1 MFTVDI
7 NAKTTLKGLSVRMR
21 KPIIPAT
28 GHSRLDSAQN
38 NINAL
43 GSRLHDDTIEYI
55 SIRYGGTNQR
65 VIISLKVLTPRLS
78 RNNTKAISGWLCG
91 DAITRGRL
99 QCPETSQRNL
109 SCRFET
115 PQGNA
120 RVLRYKNTTKV
131 YECC

>member
-1 MFTVDI
+1 MFAVDI
-7 NAKTTLKGLSVRMR
+7 NAKTTLKGLSIRMR

-28 GHSRLDSAQN
+28 DHSRLDSAQN

-55 SIRYGGTNQR
+55 STRYGRTNQR

-78 RNNTKAISGWLCG
+78 RNNTEAISGWLCG
-91 DAITRGRL
+91 DAVTRGRL

-120 RVLRYKNTTKV
+120 RVLRYKK
-131 YECC
+131 YHKGL